1 MSYRKKHYPPKPD
14 KADKTVPAAS
24 PMYDNPGDD
33 RSLYTGRLTSGLPY
47 QRPVNPKEVDRLIR
61 EWDDRLF
68 DPIIVSFRDGKFN
81 VVDGQHRIAA
91 LRKMNDGNGVMVKC
105 KVYSG
110 LTYEQE
116 AELYYKL
123 DKAKKRLSLSQS
135 TNALA
140 ESGADAEV
148 TEVKR
153 LVEICGF
160 AWALGKS
167 HGKTGEIVSTRA
179 LMNAY
184 RQLNGP
190 AFSRMLSLMWSA
202 WQGDPRS
209 LTAAVISGMTLF
221 VKTYGTELDDKAFI
235 KRLSTVD
242 PDEINR
248 RGRADFSTN
257 NAALRFARV
266 ILEKYNGQRGGKK
279 LPYRF
284 RG

>member
-14 KADKTVPAAS
+14 KADKPVPAAS

-68 DPIIVSFRDGKFN
+68 DPIIVSFRDGKFF

-91 LRKMNDGNGVMVKC
+91 LRKMNNGNGVMVKC

-116 AELYYKL
+116 ADLCYKL

-140 ESGADAEV
+140 ESGAAAEV

-153 LVEICGF
+153 LVESCGF
-160 AWALGKS
+160 VWALGKS

-190 AFSRMLSLMWSA
+190 AFSRMLSLMWDA

-209 LTAAVISGMTLF
+209 LTAAVISGMALF
-221 VKTYGTELDDKAFI
+221 LKTYGTELDDKAFI
-235 KRLSTVD
+235 KRLSAVD

-257 NAALRFARV
+257 NAALRCARV

>member
-1 MSYRKKHYPPKPD
+1 MSYRKKHYPPKPE
-14 KADKTVPAAS
+14 KADKPVPAAS
-24 PMYDNPGDD
+24 PVYDNPGDD

-116 AELYYKL
+116 ADLCYKL

-140 ESGADAEV
+140 EAGTDAEV
-148 TEVKR
+148 AEVKR
-153 LVEICGF
+153 LVEGCGF
-160 AWALGKS
+160 VWALGKS

-184 RQLNGP
+184 RLLGGP
-190 AFSRMLSLMWSA
+190 SFSRMLSLVWGA
-202 WQGDPRS
+202 WEGDPRS
-209 LTAAVISGMTLF
+209 LTAAVLSGMALF
-221 VKTYGTELDDKAFI
+221 VKTYDTELDDHAFI
-235 KRLSTVD
+235 KRLSAVD

-266 ILEKYNGQRGGKK
+266 LLEKYNGQRGGKK